1 MSGLKHATLHDVQY
15 ELMCSLVYNSL
26 LCLSEVDPVYW
37 MSSSADTT
45 NIICCG
51 RRASFVEPCWLVSC
65 FGVMSHR
72 ALCRLKDF
80 RIRVALFHLS
90 DDDLIIFV
98 KPVKR
103 SSKLCWMSKA
113 ASFQPGLN
121 TITSQ
126 IISQVY
132 HPVITLGPDYLLKEW
147 HFTALK
153 LFNVIFLRNVCG
165 HKMQLECDY
174 QEVIESR
181 SRFEM
186 YGTAIF
192 SLSCSFYT

>member
-1 MSGLKHATLHDVQY
+1 MSGLKHATLHATLHDVQY

-37 MSSSADTT
+37 MSSPPPTT

-51 RRASFVEPCWLVSC
+51 RRASFIEPCWLVSC

-147 HFTALK
+147 HFTAWNSL
-153 LFNVIFLRNVCG
+153 
-165 HKMQLECDY
+165 MWY
-174 QEVIESR
+174 S
-181 SRFEM
+181 SEM
-186 YGTAIF
+186 YVDTKCN
-192 SLSCSFYT
+192 LSVIIRRS